1 MLDVAENKSAAAR
14 SSADGKHVWV
24 CHLYGD
30 RLLSVSLNNVEDV
43 RHGCSLDAVRV
54 CYLLCSSSLIEK
66 KGPLTQPPDFDSIP
80 EPGQMKN
87 QADEKTDFESVVNQR
102 KKKPMNSSNK
112 TSSVEESILEKIK
125 K

>member
-1 MLDVAENKSAAAR
+1 MRLIKFIFNFCLLIIILSSCGSTIKDVNDVLRNEKKQ
-14 SSADGKHVWV
+14 SAD
-24 CHLYGD
+24 
-30 RLLSVSLNNVEDV
+30 EF
-43 RHGCSLDAVRV
+43 
-54 CYLLCSSSLIEK
+54 LIEK
-66 KGPLTQPPDFDSIP
+66 KGPLTRPPDFDSIP